1 MSYGSVLSNGPT
13 DSNGRVHFERKL
25 VTMEIR
31 GVYTHV

>member
-13 DSNGRVHFERKL
+13 DSNGTVHFE